1 MSERPQVV
9 VLHAPTLPTKFHT
22 WPPKSA
28 DLIEIDLRIPCDPD
42 TSRNQMKAWT
52 VGVLLNIVDMEPSP
66 TRSFVENHVLGALD
80 EVLGSQTETNG
91 LYAEAM
97 EEARRRKEAASS
109 LLSDG

>member
-1 MSERPQVV
+1 MSKRPQVV

-22 WPPKSA
+22 WPPDSA

-42 TSRNQMKAWT
+42 TSRNQLKAWT

-80 EVLGSQTETNG
+80 EVLGSQEDTNKI
-91 LYAEAM
+91 YEEAM
-97 EEARRRKEAASS
+97 KEAKKRKSFDS
-109 LLSDG
+109 WLLSDG